1 MASTLAVLS
10 ALSAGRSISERPN
23 GTAGRGVRGYPH
35 DIPKVATTLA
45 SGKVVLVWFNPIVH
59 KSYCIAPLVMYA
71 MGDDHIMGLD
81 RPRKARPV

>member
-10 ALSAGRSISERPN
+10 ALSAGRSISEHPN
-23 GTAGRGVRGYPH
+23 GAAGRSIRGYPH
-35 DIPKVATTLA
+35 DVPKVTTTLA
-45 SGKVVLVWFNPIVH
+45 SGKVVLVWFNSIVQ
-59 KSYCIAPLVMYA
+59 KSYCVAPLVMYA